1 MLFLYGERNVA
12 RDVGS
17 EKLDDFVQ
25 LIRQDFSIKE
35 EVIVFQTRIK
45 RRKLSAGRPT
55 EIDGDEEEFLLDR
68 CYLGTGGKMKTDKIK
83 VLVQAR
89 ENLTSASK
97 LNDTRVK
104 GNEIIEYTRTISLL
118 I

>member
-1 MLFLYGERNVA
+1 MLFLYGERKVA

-35 EVIVFQTRIK
+35 EVIVFQ
-45 RRKLSAGRPT
+45 KLDDSWG
-55 EIDGDEEEFLLDR
+55 EWIDVTSEQELQNR
-68 CYLGTGGKMKTDKIK
+68 DKIK

-104 GNEIIEYTRTISLL
+104 GNEIIEYTITISLL

>member
-1 MLFLYGERNVA
+1 MLFLYGERKVA

-35 EVIVFQTRIK
+35 EVILFQK
-45 RRKLSAGRPT
+45 FDVSWG
-55 EIDGDEEEFLLDR
+55 EWIDVTSKQELQNR
-68 CYLGTGGKMKTDKIK
+68 DKIK

-89 ENLTSASK
+89 
-97 LNDTRVK
+97 
-104 GNEIIEYTRTISLL
+104 
-118 I
+118 

>member
-1 MLFLYGERNVA
+1 MLFLYGERKVA

-35 EVIVFQTRIK
+35 EVIVFQK
-45 RRKLSAGRPT
+45 FDDSWG
-55 EIDGDEEEFLLDR
+55 EWIDVTSEQELQNR
-68 CYLGTGGKMKTDKIK
+68 DKIK

-104 GNEIIEYTRTISLL
+104 GNEIIEYTITNSLL

>member
-1 MLFLYGERNVA
+1 MDTIKKRYFKNCVVVDY
-12 RDVGS
+12 
-17 EKLDDFVQ
+17 
-25 LIRQDFSIKE
+25 IFSL
-35 EVIVFQTRIK
+35 IVFQK
-45 RRKLSAGRPT
+45 FDDSWG
-55 EIDGDEEEFLLDR
+55 EWIDVTSEQELQNR
-68 CYLGTGGKMKTDKIK
+68 DKIK

-104 GNEIIEYTRTISLL
+104 GNEIIEYTITISLL

>member
-1 MLFLYGERNVA
+1 MLFLYGEGKVA

-35 EVIVFQTRIK
+35 EVTVFQKFDDLWGKWIDVTSEQ
-45 RRKLSAGRPT
+45 KLQNR
-55 EIDGDEEEFLLDR
+55 
-68 CYLGTGGKMKTDKIK
+68 DKIK

-97 LNDTRVK
+97 MNDTRVK
-104 GNEIIEYTRTISLL
+104 GNEIIEYTITISLL